1 MPYIVSLSDLKMV
14 FSNLSQAKYHCLLNA
29 SNNNNNNNVYNYFNL
44 HYFMSSNLYNLSH
57 LCKFQISVLYKS
69 FYFINSFVQI
79 FQVELEILINSST
92 IFRSSN
98 RRCSIKKNCS
108 ETFCDICKT
117 LLKRHS
123 NTAFFCEYREIYKNN
138 FFEKHLR
145 TAASAFLESLS

>member
-14 FSNLSQAKYHCLLNA
+14 FFNLSQAKYHCLLNA
-29 SNNNNNNNVYNYFNL
+29 SNNNNINNVYNNFNL
-44 HYFMSSNLYNLSH
+44 RYFMSSNLYNLSR

-98 RRCSIKKNCS
+98 RRCSIKKKLFWNILWYLQN
-108 ETFCDICKT
+108 FIKKT
-117 LLKRHS
+117 LQHR
-123 NTAFFCEYREIYKNN
+123 FFLWISGN
-138 FFEKHLR
+138 L
-145 TAASAFLESLS
+145 